1 MNNLFLLR
9 EELRENGE
17 RLAYQFLDG
26 LNWKQYTYLDIIN
39 SIDYLTYFIINNN
52 IFNNKVY
59 NTGKYFTNICFF
71 ERRLINKY

>member
-39 SIDYLTYFIINNN
+39 SIVIKLLLLGSL
-52 IFNNKVY
+52 VA
-59 NTGKYFTNICFF
+59 
-71 ERRLINKY
+71 